1 MAANE
6 KISNF
11 QFGCLCFT
19 YLSGFS
25 TLFLYDAKT
34 LQQDVWIANLLA
46 TFGAIFIV
54 WLMKH
59 VQTQHPTKNMTEII
73 ELLLGKWLGKA
84 LLLVILFNIV
94 GLAVLS
100 LRALSLFYTTAIL
113 PYTSPELIMLML
125 VLVTSYAV
133 FLGLET
139 TVRTIQV
146 ILPLFLVSI
155 TFICML
161 LLRNIDANPFLPQFQ
176 SHFTD
181 IVYGT
186 MLSYAF
192 PFAKAF
198 GLVFL
203 MFSRVTNLKKIM
215 STCFISLILSF
226 VYLLIATYLTFGAL
240 GMNLLKSAT
249 FPFFSTIQL
258 VRIGVYLERIEIIII
273 GIWTIFT
280 LYETI
285 IAHFWFM
292 QVFSGVF
299 RIRDAKPFILPA
311 GLLFFSVALHSFVR
325 PTELGVYNTTIL
337 PFSMLFITLVLPL
350 VLAILTVIRKQ
361 DGDLL

>member
-11 QFGCLCFT
+11 QFGCLFFT

-25 TLFLYDAKT
+25 TLFLYGAKT
-34 LQQDVWIANLLA
+34 LQQDVWISNLLA
-46 TFGAIFIV
+46 TFGAVFIV
-54 WLMKH
+54 WLMKY
-59 VQTQHPTKNMTEII
+59 VQTQHPAKNMTEIC

-84 LLLVILFNIV
+84 ILFVILFNIV
-94 GLAVLS
+94 GLVVLT
-100 LRALSLFYTTAIL
+100 LRALTLFYTTAIL

-139 TVRTIQV
+139 TVRTVQV

-155 TFICML
+155 IIICL
-161 LLRNIDANPFLPQFQ
+161 LILRNVDTNPLIPQFQ
-176 SHFTD
+176 SRFTD

-192 PFAKAF
+192 PFAKSF
-198 GLVFL
+198 GLVFVL
-203 MFSRVTNLKKIM
+203 FSRVANLKKIM
-215 STCFISLILSF
+215 STCFISLMLSC
-226 VYLLIATYLTFGAL
+226 VYLLISTYLAIGAL
-240 GMNLLKSAT
+240 GMNLMKSST

-285 IAHFWFM
+285 IAHFWFI
-292 QVFSGVF
+292 QVFSSLF
-299 RIRDAKPFILPA
+299 RIRDTKPFILPA
-311 GLLFFSVALHSFVR
+311 GLLFFSVALNSFAR
-325 PTELGVYNTTIL
+325 PTELGIYNTAIL
-337 PFSMLFITLVLPL
+337 PFSMLFPTLILPL
-350 VLAILTVIRKQ
+350 ILVILTVFKKQ
-361 DGDLL
+361 KGDLL

>member
-34 LQQDVWIANLLA
+34 LRQDVWIANLLA
-46 TFGAIFIV
+46 TFGAIVII
-54 WLMKH
+54 WLMKY
-59 VQTQHPTKNMTEII
+59 VQTQHPAKNMTEVV

-84 LLLVILFNIV
+84 VLLVILMNIV
-94 GLAVLS
+94 GLAVLT
-100 LRALSLFYTTAIL
+100 LRALTLFYTTAIL
-113 PYTSPELIMLML
+113 PYTSPELILLML
-125 VLVTSYAV
+125 VLITSYAV

-139 TVRTIQV
+139 TVRTVQV
-146 ILPLFLVSI
+146 ILPLFMVSM
-155 TFICML
+155 TVICL
-161 LLRNIDANPFLPQFQ
+161 LILRNLDTNPFLPQFQ
-176 SHFTD
+176 SRFTD
-181 IVYGT
+181 IIYGT

-192 PFAKAF
+192 PFAKSF

-203 MFSRVTNLKKIM
+203 LFSRVDNLKKIM
-215 STCFISLILSF
+215 PTCFISVILSC
-226 VYLLIATYLTFGAL
+226 VYMLTATYLALGAL
-240 GMNLLKSAT
+240 GTNLLKSAT

-285 IAHFWFM
+285 VAHFWFM
-292 QVFSGVF
+292 EVFSGVF
-299 RIRDAKPFILPA
+299 RIRNMKPFILPA

-325 PTELGVYNTTIL
+325 PTELGVYNNTIL
-337 PFSMLFITLVLPL
+337 PFSMLFPTLIMPIVLG
-350 VLAILTVIRKQ
+350 ILTVIRKQ
-361 DGDLL
+361 SGDLL